1 MTLIG
6 LDGQPIA
13 SPEAVAAARERARK
27 DYVRA
32 NVISMAGQI
41 ALALASL
48 RSEPLVFDAG
58 PIDDATAKEI
68 GDGLAP
74 MLDVLLLGELEARR
88 APNGHVMFR
97 YTASGDLL
105 ASIQPPV
112 DDDDGN
118 DHPSESN
125 AILGG
130 PGSFSGKPKI

>member
-1 MTLIG
+1 MTLVG

-13 SPEAVAAARERARK
+13 SPEAMAAAREKARK
-27 DYVRA
+27 EYVRA
-32 NVISMAGQI
+32 NVVSMAGQI
-41 ALALASL
+41 ALALAAL
-48 RSEPLVFDAG
+48 RQEPLVFDAG

-74 MLDVLLLGELEARR
+74 MLDVLLPGELEARR
-88 APNGHVMFR
+88 GPNGHVLFR

-118 DHPSESN
+118 DHPFESD

-130 PGSFSGKPKI
+130 PESFGGKPKI